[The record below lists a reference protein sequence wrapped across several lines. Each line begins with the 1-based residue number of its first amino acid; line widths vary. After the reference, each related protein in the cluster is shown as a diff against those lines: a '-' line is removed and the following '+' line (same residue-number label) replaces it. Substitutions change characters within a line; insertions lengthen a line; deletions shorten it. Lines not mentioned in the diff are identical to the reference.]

1 MDIIINEKEY
11 LLSEIETSQKNIF
24 FCQIENRLLERGKLS
39 AGQSKSLDI
48 ETAIIQNKNRIDYF
62 EKRIEVIK
70 DIYKEKFKE
79 DIKLKFN

>member
-1 MDIIINEKEY
+1 MEIV
-11 LLSEIETSQKNIF
+11 LSEKTYLEEELKTSQKNIWF
-24 FCQIENRLLERGKLS
+24 LGIENRLLERGKLS